1 MLALNKEHAI
11 PYGFPIDSTYSD
23 FVWAIKCIRAIRGC
37 LKECKV
43 IALEYIRT
51 LFVHVPR
58 AIMLYCCTR
67 MPWLYQFLPDNIEL
81 RIDHFLGN
89 VTMSINTLYPIEREI
104 LSGMYE
110 KHTVNVINIFVSKG
124 DFCLDIGANIG
135 AISFALAQRVGMH
148 GTVMCFEPGPTPYYR
163 FIDNLSLNP
172 RLRRI
177 IVPQKIGFSDSP
189 GTMFWNEFE
198 HNPGDANLTQT
209 PLWNSVPVSVT
220 TVDDYFEKHPIKRL
234 NFVKIDVGNMASDVF
249 KGGMNTWKKFTP
261 IFYYETPQADTE
273 PVCAA
278 HAREIQ
284 CMLSSLGYS
293 FYTLREDNTL
303 LPARYPHYAVNT
315 LALTDRQLYL

>member
-1 MLALNKEHAI
+1 
-11 PYGFPIDSTYSD
+11 
-23 FVWAIKCIRAIRGC
+23 
-37 LKECKV
+37 
-43 IALEYIRT
+43 
-51 LFVHVPR
+51 
-58 AIMLYCCTR
+58 
-67 MPWLYQFLPDNIEL
+67 PWLYQFLPNNIEL
-81 RIDHFLGN
+81 RIDRFLGN

-124 DFCLDIGANIG
+124 DFCLYIGANIG

-177 IVPQKIGFSDSP
+177 IVPQQIGFSDSP

-220 TVDDYFEKHPIKRL
+220 TIDDYFEKHPIKRL

-315 LALTDRQLYL
+315 LALTDRQLYI